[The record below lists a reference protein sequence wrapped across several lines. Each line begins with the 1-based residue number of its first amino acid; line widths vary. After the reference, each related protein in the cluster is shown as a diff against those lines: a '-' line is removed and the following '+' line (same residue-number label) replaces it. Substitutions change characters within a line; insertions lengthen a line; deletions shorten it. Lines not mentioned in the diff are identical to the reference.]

1 MSIQVKFYGDLK
13 KKIQQQQTNDVGSPS
28 IVNIENKGINN
39 VSDVLRMYTI
49 EENEI
54 SHIFINGKYS
64 GISKKINIGDKVAI
78 FPKNMGLLYK
88 WYFNKEEND

>member
-13 KKIQQQQTNDVGSPS
+13 EKIQQQTNDVGSPS
-28 IVNIENKGINN
+28 IVHIENKINN
-39 VSDVLRMYTI
+39 VSDVLKMYTI

-64 GISKKINIGDKVAI
+64 GISKKINFGDKVAI
-78 FPKNMGLLYK
+78 FPKNMGVLYK

>member
-1 MSIQVKFYGDLK
+1 
-13 KKIQQQQTNDVGSPS
+13 
-28 IVNIENKGINN
+28 
-39 VSDVLRMYTI
+39 MYTI

-64 GISKKINIGDKVAI
+64 GIRKKINFGDKVIIAI
-78 FPKNMGLLYK
+78 FPKNMGVLYK